1 MVYIGLTRY
10 ISDAMLLMPKTI
22 LGHYAFECKGIVM
35 TLEATAAL
43 VPAWGRLELRPAPR
57 GRR

>member
-1 MVYIGLTRY
+1 
-10 ISDAMLLMPKTI
+10 MLLMPKTI

-43 VPAWGRLELRPAPR
+43 VPAWGRLELRPARR